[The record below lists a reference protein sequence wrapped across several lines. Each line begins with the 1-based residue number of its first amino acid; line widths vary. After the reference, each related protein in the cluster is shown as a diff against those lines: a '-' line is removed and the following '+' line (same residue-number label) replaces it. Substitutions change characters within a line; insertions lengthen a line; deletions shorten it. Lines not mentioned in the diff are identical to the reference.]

1 LSGRL
6 SLNDGVMIAF
16 TTPFEVQLGLGLAL
30 LISLAIGWVAR
41 GWGERYERR
50 RENRK
55 IEKAG
60 VWRCEDR
67 GYYLRMAK
75 EGGVVRPPGPLD
87 QVVVEQEQARG
98 VNVHPFTAAT
108 DQGGESRQPDS
119 SNTSES
125 IPPTPGKSRSPAR
138 SKSNVEANGQTRV
151 RANP

>member
-1 LSGRL
+1 
-6 SLNDGVMIAF
+6 MIAF